1 MCHDGVGGKSW
12 ESGQKAPRVLRVGQQ
27 KQEEVGRPTSC
38 WACCPS
44 SSLKPCSL
52 LPSRALECVSRPP
65 VRSTRGTVSPLES
78 GLWSLGALGKQ
89 GQLGPQPAGDTVHAV
104 FTRVLVCAEGLFTPE
119 TRASSH
125 PPVAL
130 HVLPLNRACAGT
142 RLQPPALLALFFP
155 WALHPVG
162 NSRLVFAEQL
172 VVLEACS

>member
-1 MCHDGVGGKSW
+1 MCHDGVGGTSW

-65 VRSTRGTVSPLES
+65 VSSTRGTVSPLES

-104 FTRVLVCAEGLFTPE
+104 FTHVLVCAEGLHSRDTGIFTSPSSSACP
-119 TRASSH
+119 ASEPCLCGD
-125 PPVAL
+125 PPPAPCPPGL
-130 HVLPLNRACAGT
+130 ILSLGFACRCAASDGYCAGEEE
-142 RLQPPALLALFFP
+142 
-155 WALHPVG
+155 
-162 NSRLVFAEQL
+162 S
-172 VVLEACS
+172 S

>member
-1 MCHDGVGGKSW
+1 MCHDGVGGTSW

-27 KQEEVGRPTSC
+27 KQEEVGRPTRWQEPC

-65 VRSTRGTVSPLES
+65 VSSTRGTVSPLES

-104 FTRVLVCAEGLFTPE
+104 FTRVLVYAEGLHSRDTGIFTSP
-119 TRASSH
+119 SSS
-125 PPVAL
+125 
-130 HVLPLNRACAGT
+130 ACPAFEPCLCGDP
-142 RLQPPALLALFFP
+142 PPAPCPPGLILSLGFA
-155 WALHPVG
+155 
-162 NSRLVFAEQL
+162 SRGEQQTCL
-172 VVLEACS
+172 CRAACGS